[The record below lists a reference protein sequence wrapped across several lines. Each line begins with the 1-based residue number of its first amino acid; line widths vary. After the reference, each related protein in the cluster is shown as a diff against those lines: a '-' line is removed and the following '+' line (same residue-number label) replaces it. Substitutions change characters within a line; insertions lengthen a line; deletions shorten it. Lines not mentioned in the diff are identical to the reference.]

1 MGFDGATGR
10 LIELGEREGRE
21 QFVAA
26 RALLLGDG
34 DGRAIGLF
42 RGRGIGGIAFQQDVA
57 AEAIEVRIGDS
68 LPCFLRDRQPLVD
81 PR

>member
-1 MGFDGATGR
+1 
-10 LIELGEREGRE
+10 LIELSEGEGGE
-21 QFVAA
+21 QFEAA

-42 RGRGIGGIAFQQDVA
+42 RGYGIGGIAFQQDVA
-57 AEAIEVRIGDS
+57 AEAIEVRVGDS
-68 LPCFLRDRQPLVD
+68 LTCFLRDRQPLAD